1 MDEQVM
7 DLGELPA
14 PVLRTAEPAPRRG
27 EISLAVWLALPMLVL
42 VVAVTAVVN
51 LRQGDGAFTH
61 GMALA
66 LPWGMGTAGAYFL
79 LVYVPIGIVMAVRDR
94 RR

>member
-14 PVLRTAEPAPRRG
+14 PVLRPAEPAPRRS

-51 LRQGDGAFTH
+51 ARYGDGAFTH
-61 GMALA
+61 GMRLA
-66 LPWGMGTAGAYFL
+66 LPWGMATAGAYFL
-79 LVYVPIGIVMAVRDR
+79 AVYVPIGIVMAVRDR